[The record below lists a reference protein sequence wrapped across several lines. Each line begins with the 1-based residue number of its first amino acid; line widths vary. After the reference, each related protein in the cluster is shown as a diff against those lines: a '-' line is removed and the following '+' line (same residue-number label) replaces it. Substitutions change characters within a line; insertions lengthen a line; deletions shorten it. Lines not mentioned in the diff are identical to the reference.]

1 MDRFLLLPV
10 LFDVPALL
18 RDLAICETHHWASHY
33 NKADYAGDWKG
44 ISLRSANGLAENILA
59 TESSVYKDTPLMDA
73 CHYFREIT
81 AGLGCVL
88 ETVRLLA
95 LAPGSKVKTHRDPG
109 LAYSQGCFRLHIPIL
124 TDHAVSFIVDGEKI
138 PMEAG
143 QCWYANFDLPHSVAN
158 EGIARRVHL
167 VIDGKRN
174 EQSDALFAE
183 AGYNFSAENKPLQYD
198 EKTKAM
204 MIERLKEMGTETAL
218 RLIAELEQT
227 NSG

>member
-1 MDRFLLLPV
+1 MDRFLLLPF

-18 RDLAICETHHWASHY
+18 KDIAICDKHHWASHY
-33 NKADYAGDWKG
+33 NKADYAGDWTG
-44 ISLRSANGLAENILA
+44 ISLRSANGLVENILA
-59 TESSVYKDTPLMDA
+59 TESNIYKDTPLMDA

-81 AGLGCVL
+81 LGFGCEL

-95 LAPGSKVKTHRDPG
+95 LAPGSVVKTHRDPG
-109 LAYSQGCFRLHIPIL
+109 LAYSLGCFRLHIPIL
-124 TDHAVSFIVDGEKI
+124 TDNDVSFVVDGEKL
-138 PMEAG
+138 PMQAG

-158 EGIARRVHL
+158 EGNVRRVHL

-227 NSG
+227 NAG